1 MQPDEENREN
11 WQQPVEQQSGAPY
24 QPADSERAPLE
35 PQNSPEED
43 PSAAP
48 DTEEALKSEDTE
60 AVLRWQGP
68 EYIEHDR
75 GRRWYIAFVLV
86 TLILMAVAIFLIN
99 SWTFAI
105 LIPVMAVALFV
116 YTRRPPTIVDYTVS
130 RKGIHVNDRL
140 YSYDEF
146 RSFGVVSHAGAHSV
160 LLVPRKRFHMGVTA
174 YFPEEVGE
182 ALVDMLA
189 ARLPMQTH
197 TPDTIDKLLAKLRI

>member
-1 MQPDEENREN
+1 MQPEEENKED
-11 WQQPVEQQSGAPY
+11 WQQPVEQQTGAPY
-24 QPADSERAPLE
+24 QPADSGQAPVD
-35 PQNSPEED
+35 PQESPEE
-43 PSAAP
+43 AP
-48 DTEEALKSEDTE
+48 EQESDSEGAD

-68 EYIEHDR
+68 EYIERDR
-75 GRRWYIAFVLV
+75 GGRWYVAFIIV
-86 TLILMAVAIFLIN
+86 TLVLMAVAIFLIN

-116 YTRRPPTIVDYTVS
+116 YTRRPPTLVDYTVS

>member
-1 MQPDEENREN
+1 MQPEEENKTE
-11 WQQPVEQQSGAPY
+11 WQQPVEQQTGAPY
-24 QPADSERAPLE
+24 QAADSGRTSMESQGLE
-35 PQNSPEED
+35 GSEEVSD
-43 PSAAP
+43 QSAEP
-48 DTEEALKSEDTE
+48 DEGAD

-75 GRRWYIAFVLV
+75 GGRWYVVFAIV
-86 TLILMAVAIFLIN
+86 TLILIAAAIFLIR

-116 YTRRPPTIVDYTVS
+116 YTRRPPAIIDYTVS
-130 RKGIHVNDRL
+130 RKGVHVNDRL

-146 RSFGVVSHAGAHSV
+146 RSFSVVSHAGAHSV

-197 TPDTIDKLLAKLRI
+197 TPDSIDKLLAKLRI

>member
-1 MQPDEENREN
+1 MQPEEENKEN
-11 WQQPVEQQSGAPY
+11 WQQPTEQQTGAPY
-24 QPADSERAPLE
+24 QPADSERAPVD
-35 PQNSPEED
+35 PQESPEDSPEEEPELEGAD
-43 PSAAP
+43 
-48 DTEEALKSEDTE
+48 

-68 EYIEHDR
+68 EYIERDR
-75 GRRWYIAFVLV
+75 GGRWYIAFVIV
-86 TLILMAVAIFLIN
+86 TLILIAVAIFLIR
-99 SWTFAI
+99 SWTFAV

-116 YTRRPPTIVDYTVS
+116 YTRRPPTLVDYTVS